1 MAYGRLANAM
11 RSAFVRTPPERAAEI
26 IFNLLAFSEPPTPR
40 GQPLSY
46 TIFDPT
52 CGEGDLLEPCLRLGR
67 GDGLHLFGVEI
78 AADRADTSRS
88 RLPGAT
94 IVTCAIE
101 AVSVT
106 AGSMSLV
113 LANPPYFLQD
123 NKKRAEYRI
132 IADAGEA
139 LIPGSG
145 IMVAIIPA
153 RSAWNKVMVN
163 HWCRHYERVRCWKFP
178 DAESLA
184 DGEDEESAFERY
196 SQIVVVGVRRKA
208 PLAAPE
214 PAEQA
219 RLLGWQWREP
229 KEPSGS
235 PWAQGFAPP
244 VLPTAP
250 LSDAFQVPAA
260 VGTPQPELVVWRAD
274 EAVLL
279 RALRE
284 SGAQLTPAWRAAT
297 EWQEKSFLEEPAMP
311 PAGFAHLASLLLTG
325 VMDGEVVAGP
335 DGEHYAFTTFV
346 TQRWVDV
353 QLDEEV
359 IEEQRKKGVIA
370 LSVRQQEDH
379 AVLGVLTLSG
389 PKAGEL
395 RYIQGE
401 TVYSFLEPWLGIL
414 SEQVFAKYTP
424 IYNLDPS
431 YRQALVCSQ
440 IGLDKQLPG
449 APHPG
454 LSEAQVHRVC
464 AMERV
469 LLKKGFVAIQGEP
482 GTGKTR
488 QIIALMALFAES
500 WSGRASADN
509 EAHGG
514 VRPGWMR
521 EMCRV
526 WRSNPRLLSL
536 LEAREGRTEFLPAL
550 AATHPP
556 APVLE
561 AVGLAPAL
569 CDRATKRVVAY
580 RDLRAEAGDGALI
593 YPLARPGA
601 VEPGALPFLVAAP
614 RRTLITGWVREIK
627 SAWPQAEVMV
637 IEDHLDVLIW
647 MQRCAASTAPA
658 VVALFPHSLTRAFGR
673 EWKPAV
679 IERKVEVT
687 VPDLEPEDAGIL
699 ADYEPVYSDSG
710 ELQRYQHLVSGETLT
725 KQELVSHFYCP
736 TCQGLIRAV
745 PRGGKS
751 SAGGDGEDDEDSL
764 VPVTSLTY
772 FEKKP
777 RWCECE
783 LRAATR
789 HAPGEQQ
796 ESAQAGRETS
806 GPLTCRSA
814 LWSETRVAP
823 TKRKYPQLTFAQYA
837 KASAVLA
844 AHRANHQVPPDEAT
858 RGQPK
863 KPVARPQIALSEE
876 ERLRRLRR
884 AQLPTPPAARLTPLS
899 EEEAGEIL
907 ARLRSQAWLS
917 FRERR
922 LLDRFLSEE
931 GAGTSRVLELSTTPL
946 TLIAVVEPCTS
957 APEGYTEV
965 RETVDGYE
973 GVITAYTSPDGPT
986 LTPVYSPW
994 ARRWIGGADG
1004 HYTPHITRHSRPVK
1018 LVDAAQG
1025 SDVLV
1030 TSYYRLIAPPADS
1043 FSPYA
1048 FLHSF
1053 FKGAVALSSIDES
1066 HNARGRTTD
1075 IAQSVH
1081 FAQLSAQNY
1090 LYASGTHYG
1099 GALDGFFYY
1108 WFRFNP
1114 QFWLRLGLDWN
1125 DAEKAVELYGVV
1137 QHWSKEYEADA
1148 RRGTGS
1154 TDVRESTVPAPGI
1167 SARLIPYLLAC
1178 IVYLSVLDVGAYMPE
1193 REEIPDIVPMEDPAV
1208 TEPVEAA
1215 ERAVEEARQALKQA
1229 TERLAALRAAEPP
1242 PEQDSAQLAEAIQ
1255 AEDQARQWLAHARQ
1269 GEARILSWAGER
1281 DLNRHY
1287 RGVAETLEG
1296 LARRRNPAARMAQGT
1311 VPKWFSVL
1319 PCTSPFEVKQA
1330 ARDDWGNITGYETLI
1345 TTPILTWEHTYPLEL
1360 RLIEILRKELDEG
1373 RRTMVYF
1380 EQNDIRSMSERLQ
1393 WVFKENGLSAWVL
1406 PNDTDAE
1413 DREEAIRKAIGE
1425 QGYRIVIVPYR
1436 RVSEGLNLQDV
1447 VDNIV
1452 WFEMAMNLFT
1462 LDQASRRA
1470 WRLGKT
1476 NTVRIYYLAYA
1487 RTAAYRKLR
1496 NLGSRSGAA
1505 SAFSGEPPKGALV
1518 EHAGANKTTLARIS
1532 LGLEGLEDSES
1543 LDVQDAAARLRAD
1556 FKRRGDELRETLRK
1570 GRQWF
1575 GVEDKLPALMAEIRA
1590 FLARERAATLEQE
1603 AVGVPLVED
1612 GMAAQT
1618 SLLELPET
1626 ATVGRAEEESVSPAT
1641 ALSLLGLA
1649 AEPAEVGRAPSANG
1663 HTTAPVAGTGP
1674 SWHEL
1679 AELARRQKEEK
1690 ARTRRDR
1697 AATRRAKSAA
1707 AADAAPVATQPAA
1720 ALTLF
1725 DLLDQAPESSGPEA
1739 PVVQMQLAW

>member
-11 RSAFVRTPPERAAEI
+11 RSAFVRTPPERAVEI
-26 IFNLLAFSEPPTPR
+26 VRNLLAFSDPPNPR
-40 GQPLSY
+40 GQLSR
-46 TIFDPT
+46 TVFDPT
-52 CGEGDLLEPCLRLGR
+52 CGEGDLLEPCLRLGL
-67 GDGLHLFGVEI
+67 GNALHLFGVEI

-88 RLPGAT
+88 RLPDAT

-106 AGSMSLV
+106 RGSMSLV
-113 LANPPYFLQD
+113 LANPPYFLED
-123 NKKRAEYRI
+123 SGKRAEYRI

-139 LIPGSG
+139 LIPGVG

-153 RSAWNKVMVN
+153 RSAWNKTMVN
-163 HWCRHYERVRCWKFP
+163 HWSRNYTHIRCWKFP
-178 DAESLA
+178 DAEALA
-184 DGEDEESAFERY
+184 GGDDDEEGAFERY
-196 SQIVVVGVRRKA
+196 SQVVIIGVRREK
-208 PLAAPE
+208 PLDAPE

-229 KEPSGS
+229 KKASAS

-244 VLPTAP
+244 VLPASPIADPYPVPPTAGAP
-250 LSDAFQVPAA
+250 R
-260 VGTPQPELVVWRAD
+260 PELVVWRAD

-284 SGAQLTPAWRAAT
+284 SGAHLTPAWKAAT

-325 VMDGEVVAGP
+325 VMDGEVVQGP
-335 DGEHYAFTTFV
+335 DKEHYAFTTFV

-389 PKAGEL
+389 PRKGEL
-395 RYIQGE
+395 RYLQGE
-401 TVYSFLEPWLGIL
+401 AVYAFLEPWLGIL
-414 SEQVFAKYTP
+414 SEQVFARYTP

-431 YRQALVCSQ
+431 YRQALVCAQ

-449 APHPG
+449 AEHPG
-454 LSEAQVHRVC
+454 LSDAQVHRVC

-488 QIIALMALFAES
+488 QITALMALFADA
-500 WSGRASADN
+500 WRRRSAAVD
-509 EAHGG
+509 ATHA
-514 VRPGWMR
+514 RPWWMR

-526 WRSNPRLLSL
+526 WRTNPRLLSL
-536 LEAREGRTEFLPAL
+536 LEAREGRAEFLPAL

-569 CDRATKRVVAY
+569 CDSATRRVVAY
-580 RDLRAEAGDGALI
+580 RDLRAQVGSPELI
-593 YPLARPGA
+593 YPQARPETI
-601 VEPGALPFLVAAP
+601 EPAALPFLVAAP
-614 RRTLITGWVREIK
+614 RRTLITGWVKEIK
-627 SAWPQAEVMV
+627 SAWPEAEVLV

-647 MQRCAASTAPA
+647 LQRCATSPAPA

-679 IERKVEVT
+679 LERKVEVT
-687 VPDLEPEDAGIL
+687 VPDLEPGDARVLVEYEPIYSDAG
-699 ADYEPVYSDSG
+699 
-710 ELQRYQHLVSGETLT
+710 ELKRYQHRATGEILT

-736 TCQGLIRAV
+736 ACQGLIRAI
-745 PRGGKS
+745 PRGGKPTN
-751 SAGGDGEDDEDSL
+751 GDDGADDEDSL

-783 LRAATR
+783 RAAETLHR
-789 HAPGEQQ
+789 PRAAENG
-796 ESAQAGRETS
+796 AGAGLEDE
-806 GPLTCRSA
+806 GPLTCGSA

-823 TKRKYPQLTFAQYA
+823 TKRKYPQLPFAQFA
-837 KASAVLA
+837 KAAEVLQ
-844 AHRANHQVPPDEAT
+844 AHRANRAAQGLPDESSPGRQT
-858 RGQPK
+858 K
-863 KPVARPQIALSEE
+863 KTAARPQIALSEE
-876 ERLRRLRR
+876 ERLRRERR
-884 AQLPTPPAARLTPLS
+884 AAQPSAPTVRLTPLS
-899 EEEAGEIL
+899 AEEAGELL
-907 ARLRSQAWLS
+907 ARLRSQVWLS

-922 LLDRFLSEE
+922 LLDRFL
-931 GAGTSRVLELSTTPL
+931 AADQAATSRVLELSTTPL
-946 TLIAVVEPCTS
+946 TLIALVEPCAA

-965 RETVDGYE
+965 RETVDGEE
-973 GVITAYTSPDGPT
+973 GVVTAYTSPDGPT
-986 LTPVYSPW
+986 LTPIYSRW
-994 ARRWIGGADG
+994 ARRWVDG
-1004 HYTPHITRHSRPVK
+1004 HDAPHVTRHTRPVK
-1018 LVDAAQG
+1018 LAVAETGEDF
-1025 SDVLV
+1025 LV

-1048 FLHSF
+1048 FLYRF

-1114 QFWLRLGLDWN
+1114 QFWLRLGLTWN

-1137 QHWSKEYEADA
+1137 QHWSKEYESDA
-1148 RRGTGS
+1148 RRGSGK

-1193 REEIPDIVPMEDPAV
+1193 REEIPDIVPMEDTAV
-1208 TEPVEAA
+1208 TVPVEAA
-1215 ERAVEEARQALKQA
+1215 HQAVQEAR
-1229 TERLAALRAAEPP
+1229 ERLSQAAERIAALRGPEAPPAQESAE
-1242 PEQDSAQLAEAIQ
+1242 LAEAAQ
-1255 AEDQARQWLAHARQ
+1255 AEEQARQYLWQAQEGHQ
-1269 GEARILSWAGER
+1269 RILDWADSR

-1319 PCTSPFEVKQA
+1319 PCTSPSFEVKQA
-1330 ARDDWGNITGYETLI
+1330 TRDEWGNITGHETLI
-1345 TTPILTWEHTYPLEL
+1345 TTPILAWEHTYPLEI

-1373 RRTMVYF
+1373 RRTMIYF
-1380 EQNDIRSMSERLQ
+1380 EQNDIRSMARRLQ
-1393 WVFKENGLSAWVL
+1393 WVLQENELSSWVL
-1406 PNDTDAE
+1406 PNDTEAE
-1413 DREEAIRKAIGE
+1413 DREEAIRKAILQ
-1425 QGYRIVIVPYR
+1425 QGHRIVIVPYR

-1447 VDNIV
+1447 VDSIV

-1476 NTVRIYYLAYA
+1476 NLVRIYYLAYA
-1487 RTAAYRKLR
+1487 HTAAYRKLR

-1532 LGLEGLEDSES
+1532 LGLEGLEEAASE
-1543 LDVQDAAARLRAD
+1543 DVQAAAARLRAD
-1556 FKRRGDELRETLRK
+1556 FKRRGEELRETLRK

-1590 FLARERAATLEQE
+1590 FLAEVRDQRTQQESAGAPYAVEALSAQAALLAFPELETPQ
-1603 AVGVPLVED
+1603 
-1612 GMAAQT
+1612 
-1618 SLLELPET
+1618 
-1626 ATVGRAEEESVSPAT
+1626 AEEGEVGEPAT
-1641 ALSLLGLA
+1641 ELQVLVAG
-1649 AEPAEVGRAPSANG
+1649 ANG
-1663 HTTAPVAGTGP
+1663 HVRVQP
-1674 SWHEL
+1674 SWLEL
-1679 AELARRQKEEK
+1679 AEQARAFREEK
-1690 ARTRRDR
+1690 ARAKRER
-1697 AATRRAKSAA
+1697 AATRRARATTAA
-1707 AADAAPVATQPAA
+1707 AEGAQPVAPPVP

-1725 DLLDQAPESSGPEA
+1725 DLLFQETADAAAGPPSAISEA
-1739 PVVQMQLAW
+1739 EQPVLQMEFAW